1 MSKDNKSGK
10 KPEAQPSTAL
20 VPEPKNKEIAVYDY
34 GDDLGKGFENQGKD
48 DKAIPFIAIAQALS
62 KIVARGE
69 ARAGQLYNT
78 VTGEVYGDHVYVVPA
93 ITEKRFAQFA
103 PRDKGGGF
111 RGQHLESD
119 DVVVKSKRIAKE
131 TGADFGVYKT
141 DNGDELVETFY
152 VYCAVVDLDG
162 NALGMAVIGFK
173 KTQIK
178 LYKKWQTRLG
188 SIMVA
193 TPSGGKRNPP
203 MFASVWKLSTYVDN
217 TNPKGVFSNYVIEA
231 GADDDVFESLL
242 APNDERYLLG
252 KRMHELVT
260 SGEAAKQV
268 RYDSQ
273 ADDGGGGGG
282 AAAPASDP
290 VF

>member
-103 PRDKGGGF
+103 PRDN
-111 RGQHLESD
+111 
-119 DVVVKSKRIAKE
+119 
-131 TGADFGVYKT
+131 GADFGVYKT